1 MTTAQYTNGLVKH
14 YLENRQSIHGSLNLD
29 DNAIAFF
36 QRQLEKD
43 LGKVFESLKPTLTV
57 EQDIVTQAGLPYGT
71 KSVFYTEVDTRGQA
85 SIIAGGSDDIKQV
98 SMLGQEV
105 SYKRAR
111 MAIGYSYS
119 QEELDTMFENTL
131 YRKPLNVNEYKLKG
145 CIYALD
151 DLSEKLGY
159 YGDTNHGI
167 TGLLT
172 DPALTVVNDT
182 FKPYLTTQTAEALYL
197 WFVQSYNYIVTE
209 TRQRFSPNT
218 CLIPL
223 KLMIRLQSVRSLSAN
238 NETAWDMV
246 SNLMSQMGVQLVN
259 REALRQ
265 SELELNGVTNVG
277 DNKEIMVFYHKSP
290 DTTFRMIN
298 DIRTQPFERRNL
310 NFSTIMYY
318 DVTSTIIPYKE
329 VVSIIKYPIATT

>member
-71 KSVFYTEVDTRGQA
+71 KSVFYTEVDTRGMA

-111 MAIGYSYS
+111 LAIGYSYS
-119 QEELDTMFENTL
+119 QEELDTMFEDTL

-159 YGDTNHGI
+159 YGDSSHGI
-167 TGLLT
+167 VGLLT
-172 DPALTVVNDT
+172 DPALTPVIDT
-182 FKPYLTTQTAEALYL
+182 FKPYLTTQTAEALYN
-197 WFVQSYNYIVTE
+197 WFVRSYYYIVQQ
-209 TRQRFSPNT
+209 TRQRFAPNT

-246 SNLMSQMGVQLVN
+246 TNLMSQMGVTLMN
-259 REALRQ
+259 RESLRQ
-265 SELELNGVTNVG
+265 SELESNGVTNVG
-277 DNKEIMVFYHKSP
+277 DNQEIMVFYHKSP
-290 DTTFRMIN
+290 DTIFRMIN

>member
-14 YLENRQSIHGSLNLD
+14 YLDNRQSIHGSLNLD

-71 KSVFYTEVDTRGQA
+71 KSVFYTEVDTRGMA
-85 SIIAGGSDDIKQV
+85 SIIAGGSDDIQQV

-111 MAIGYSYS
+111 LAIGYSYS
-119 QEELDTMFENTL
+119 QEELDTMFEDTL

-159 YGDTNHGI
+159 YGNTPHGI

-172 DPALTVVNDT
+172 DPALTPVNDT
-182 FKPYLTTQTAEALYL
+182 FKPYLTTRTAEELYN
-197 WFVQSYNYIVTE
+197 WFVTSYYYIVQQ
-209 TRQRFSPNT
+209 TRQRFAPNT
-218 CLIPL
+218 CLISL

-246 SNLMSQMGVQLVN
+246 TNLMSQMGVTLVN
-259 REALRQ
+259 RESLRQ
-265 SELELNGVTNVG
+265 SELELNGVTDTG
-277 DNKEIMVFYHKSP
+277 DNAEIMVFYHKSP

-318 DVTSTIIPYKE
+318 DVTSTIIPYKD

>member
-71 KSVFYTEVDTRGQA
+71 KSVFYTEVDTRGMA

-111 MAIGYSYS
+111 LAIGYSYS
-119 QEELDTMFENTL
+119 QEELDTMFEDTL

-172 DPALTVVNDT
+172 DPALTPVIDT
-182 FKPYLTTQTAEALYL
+182 FKPYLTTRTAEELYN
-197 WFVQSYNYIVTE
+197 WFVISYYYIVQQ
-209 TRQRFSPNT
+209 TRQRFAPNT

-246 SNLMSQMGVQLVN
+246 TNLMSQMGVTLVN
-259 REALRQ
+259 RESLRQ
-265 SELELNGVTNVG
+265 SELELNGVTNAG
-277 DNKEIMVFYHKSP
+277 DNTEIMVFYHKSP

-318 DVTSTIIPYKE
+318 DVTSTIIPYKD